1 MANRSEGKAGISV
14 FFGSC
19 RIGFLALA
27 TLLATVWTAPGQTVL
42 ARARTGN
49 NLEAMTFVD
58 NGPLEN
64 SIVFV
69 DGHQLRS
76 VSADPCRRH
85 CNVNELLDLKV
96 LNFNHQING
105 LAYVSAEK
113 KFLLWDISTPD
124 TWFVLDRY
132 AQPLAET
139 RTITHLPGLGD
150 NGVEGMVYLPS
161 SAKRFGDRVLALSY
175 DADFVTHVE
184 VIKRNGEAVDE
195 IVPKGDLEGQA
206 ISGIGYRAPD
216 QLLLGTFDNFLW
228 AIDFDGNVVEGPID
242 ASPNSDFE
250 GVIQTSAGKIAA
262 GSYLDGNLLFFDKRF
277 NRLPGLDRDVRIG
290 IGKTSPFGV
299 AWDPDT
305 QSLLMNPDGQ
315 GFVQE
320 LDALPVSL
328 DSYVQIASLEGLPN
342 VTSGLTYLP
351 DEHRIGVAQAGNPRA
366 VLLFDHDGAQTEE
379 IDFQN
384 PSGGSL
390 IQVTWVPSRQEFA
403 YKLRLTADT
412 RVHFADR
419 NGAFLGNF
427 ELSPLGFTAFDGLVF
442 FPAGP
447 GDPNPAGNL
456 AVTDDAS
463 KRVVFMDVDATT
475 ILGEMDFRS
484 PSTLNM
490 VHMRLGY
497 ISNGSLEGSFVGFDF
512 RNSEIV
518 IFRR

>member
-1 MANRSEGKAGISV
+1 MANRSEGKGGISV
-14 FFGSC
+14 FAGSC
-19 RIGFLALA
+19 RTGCLALA
-27 TLLATVWTAPGQTVL
+27 TLLATVWTASGQMVL

-85 CNVNELLDLKV
+85 CSVNELLDLKV
-96 LNFNHQING
+96 LNFNVHING
-105 LAYVSAEK
+105 IAYVSAEK
-113 KFLLWDISTPD
+113 KFLLWDFSMPD
-124 TWFVLDRY
+124 TWFVLGRD
-132 AQPLAET
+132 AQALAET
-139 RTITHLPGLGD
+139 RTVTHLPGRAD

-161 SAKRFGDRVLALSY
+161 SAKRFGDRILGLAH
-175 DADFVTHVE
+175 DADFVTHIE
-184 VIKRNGEAVDE
+184 VIKRDGTAVDE

-206 ISGIGYRAPD
+206 IAGIGYRAPD

-250 GVIQTSAGKIAA
+250 GVIQTSAGKIVA

-277 NRLPGLDRDVRIG
+277 NRLAGLDRDVRIG
-290 IGKTSPFGV
+290 IGKTRPFGV

-305 QSLLMNPDGQ
+305 QSLLMNPNGQ

-320 LDALPVSL
+320 LDALPVSM
-328 DSYVQIASLEGLPN
+328 DSFVQIASLEGTAG
-342 VTSGLTYLP
+342 VTSGVTYLAG
-351 DEHRIGVAQAGNPRA
+351 EHRIGVAQANNPRA

-384 PSGGSL
+384 PSGGGL
-390 IQVTWVPSRQEFA
+390 IQVTWVSSRQEFA
-403 YKLRLTADT
+403 YKLRTTGDN
-412 RVHFADR
+412 RIHFAER
-419 NGAFLGNF
+419 NGAFVGNF
-427 ELSPLGFTAFDGLVF
+427 DLSPLGITAFDGLVF

-456 AVTDDAS
+456 AVTDDAT
-463 KRVVFMDVDATT
+463 KRVVFMDVDDTT

-484 PSTLNM
+484 PDTLNM

-497 ISNGSLEGSFVGFDF
+497 ISNGSLEGSFIGFDYH
-512 RNSEIV
+512 NSEVV